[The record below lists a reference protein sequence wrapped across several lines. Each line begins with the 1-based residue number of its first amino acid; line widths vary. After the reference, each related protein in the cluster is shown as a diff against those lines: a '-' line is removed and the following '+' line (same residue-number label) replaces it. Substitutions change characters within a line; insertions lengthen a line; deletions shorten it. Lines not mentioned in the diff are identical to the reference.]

1 MLAQI
6 EKCRRESGASGCET
20 AQVVGQVD
28 GMQLRR
34 CARDGR
40 DADYLW
46 TAIGRAGEQPL
57 IRTPCFQVNTPGLY
71 RWSEKAIRDAFCEA
85 WKETDGGRRSSL
97 TEAMN
102 VQVFEKTDV
111 GRKLTV
117 AWSGHD
123 ISDRDWLDVRR
134 SFRVNFLMGEVG
146 AIPETCVFWYR
157 AASGS
162 ELH

>member
-1 MLAQI
+1 MRDYVAARAERRLRPTNETRPTYEEAAALLAQRW
-6 EKCRRESGASGCET
+6 E
-20 AQVVGQVD
+20 
-28 GMQLRR
+28 
-34 CARDGR
+34 
-40 DADYLW
+40 
-46 TAIGRAGEQPL
+46 AIGRSGEQPL
-57 IRTPCFQVNTPGLY
+57 IRTPCFQVNTCGLY
-71 RWSEKAIRDAFCEA
+71 RRSEKAIRAAFCEA

-97 TEAMN
+97 TAAMN

-111 GRKLTV
+111 GRKLAV

-134 SFRVNFLMGEVG
+134 SFRVNFLMGV